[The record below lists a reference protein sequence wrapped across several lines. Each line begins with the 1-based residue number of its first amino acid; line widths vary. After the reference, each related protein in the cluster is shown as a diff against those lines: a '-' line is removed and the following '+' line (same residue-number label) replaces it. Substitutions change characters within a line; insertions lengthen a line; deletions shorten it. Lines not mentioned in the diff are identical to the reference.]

1 MNKATIKQIRV
12 ATIQAE
18 LPDPVIF
25 GDWIMKT
32 REFAVVAVK
41 LDNGIEGFA
50 FTLTR
55 DGTVAEQIRKSIRK
69 TYIGTNI
76 EDLSST
82 YITAKRRSLASH
94 SAGVGLRALSIVDLA
109 CWDALAKNRDL
120 SITAMLNGP
129 RSPMPATAIIGY
141 PPGKMGGKEVS
152 EQVRNLYAQGW
163 RRFKCPVA
171 ATKELSKERLMAA
184 RKVAPDAWIGCDAAW
199 IYRDVESALEFLNH
213 IEEVNLGWFEDIFAP
228 GDASLVRDLHQKTK
242 VPIAMG
248 DEQGGSYYP
257 ESLLI
262 HKAID
267 VIRID
272 LTCMGGITGGREI
285 VDQCLNAEIDFAPHM
300 FAHVHSQVFSAWG
313 FAKPIEWGVPWTGVD
328 PYADSLAQPS
338 IIGNGLMSPLPEEP
352 GFGNLINLDWILTQ
366 EHEDPEGIFNH

>member
-1 MNKATIKQIRV
+1 MNNATIKQIRV

-32 REFAVVAVK
+32 REFAVVAVE
-41 LDNGIEGFA
+41 LNNGVEGFA

-55 DGTVAEQIRKSIRK
+55 DGAVAEQIRKSIRG
-69 TYIGTNI
+69 TYIGTDIN
-76 EDLSST
+76 DLSST
-82 YITAKRRSLASH
+82 YVTAKRRSLASH
-94 SAGVGLRALSIVDLA
+94 SSGIGLRALSIVDLA
-109 CWDALAKNRDL
+109 CWDALAKNKDL
-120 SITAMLNGP
+120 SITALLNGP
-129 RSPMPATAIIGY
+129 RNPMPATAIIGY
-141 PPGKMGGKEVS
+141 PPGKMGGKEVK
-152 EQVRNLYAQGW
+152 EQVANLYTQGW

-171 ATKELSKERLMAA
+171 ATKELSKERLKAA
-184 RKVAPDAWIGCDAAW
+184 REVAPDAWIGCDAAW
-199 IYRDVESALEFLNH
+199 IYRDVESALEFLDH
-213 IEEVNLGWFEDIFAP
+213 IKDVNLGWFEDIFAP
-228 GDASLVRDLHQKTK
+228 GDAALVSELRRKAN

-257 ESLLI
+257 ESLII
-262 HKAID
+262 HKAVD

-313 FAKPIEWGVPWTGVD
+313 YAKPIEWGVPWTGVD
-328 PYADSLAQPS
+328 PYADSLAQPK
-338 IIGNGLMSPLPEEP
+338 IIEGGLMLPLPEEP
-352 GFGNLINLDWILTQ
+352 GFGNLINIDWILTQ
-366 EHEDPEGIFNH
+366 QHQDPEGIFNL

>member
-262 HKAID
+262 HKAVD